1 MLAHSPAC
9 ASSDTLT
16 TVRHL
21 GTVSHMNE
29 ITANRFRDQLKAE
42 VDRAIREHQP
52 LRVSRR
58 RGGDFVVLSAE
69 DWSAVEE
76 TLYLNRIPGLVKSI
90 QRAAKEPVS
99 KGTRLKAL
107 DW

>member
-1 MLAHSPAC
+1 
-9 ASSDTLT
+9 
-16 TVRHL
+16 
-21 GTVSHMNE
+21 MNE
-29 ITANRFRDQLKAE
+29 ITANRFRDKLKSE
-42 VDRAIREHQP
+42 VDRAIREHRP
-52 LRVSRR
+52 LRVTRR

-76 TLYLNRIPGLVKSI
+76 TLYLNHIPGMVKSI

-99 KGTRLKAL
+99 KGIKLKEL